1 MNDPKKPPKT
11 NLPNTSAWTTP
22 VPETL
27 TKTTK
32 PIKPDP
38 FWRPKSRKSR

>member
-1 MNDPKKPPKT
+1 MNNPKKPPKA
-11 NLPNTSAWTTP
+11 NLPNTSAWTAP

-27 TKTTK
+27 PK
-32 PIKPDP
+32 PAKKPDP